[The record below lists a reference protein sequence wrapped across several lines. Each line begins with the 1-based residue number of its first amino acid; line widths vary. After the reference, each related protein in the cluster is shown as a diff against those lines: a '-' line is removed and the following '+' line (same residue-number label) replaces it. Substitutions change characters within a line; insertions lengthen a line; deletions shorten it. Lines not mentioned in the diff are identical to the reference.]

1 VVDNLTN
8 LLNDEWGILRKAN
21 FPNTAAPGSQ
31 AEARVGEASLSEI
44 RVGVRYEF

>member
-8 LLNDEWGILRKAN
+8 LLNDEWRILRKAN
-21 FPNTAAPGSQ
+21 FPNTVAPGSQ